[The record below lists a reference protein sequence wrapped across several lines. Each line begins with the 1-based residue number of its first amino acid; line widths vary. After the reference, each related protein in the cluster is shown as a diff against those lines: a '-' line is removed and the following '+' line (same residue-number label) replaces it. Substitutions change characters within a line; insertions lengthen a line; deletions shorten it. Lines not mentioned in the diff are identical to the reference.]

1 MKRMQGLGMVAVM
14 CVGVVAMLGGC
25 NSSEKTTTT
34 TQVSPS
40 VMNTTCPFSGRPVT
54 EGMTASYEGK
64 TVGFCCKGCTSKF
77 ESMSDADK
85 QAKMATVK

>member
-1 MKRMQGLGMVAVM
+1 MKRMQVSGMFAVM
-14 CVGVVAMLGGC
+14 CVGVAAMLGGC
-25 NSSEKTTTT
+25 KSSEKTTT
-34 TQVSPS
+34 QASPS

-64 TVGFCCKGCTSKF
+64 TVGFCCRGCTSKF

-85 QAKMATVK
+85 QAKMANVK